1 MAGTSDECQ
10 VSILERSTRRGGIV
24 EQPLG
29 YMKPE
34 KEHEVLRLKKTLYGL
49 KQAPRAWNTRIDN
62 YFKEN
67 GFRQCPFEHV
77 IYVKAKKD
85 ELLIVTLYVDD
96 LIFMGNSQRLIDKFK
111 KVMNLKFDMIDFS
124 MMRYFLGLMI
134 K

>member
-1 MAGTSDECQ
+1 
-10 VSILERSTRRGGIV
+10 
-24 EQPLG
+24 
-29 YMKPE
+29 MKPE